1 MAEPATLN
9 GRAAGQLQAALY
21 YSRKRRR
28 GRIAASPINTA
39 APAISGTPTVG
50 QALTVSNGTWLG
62 SPVYRYVWRRGAQ
75 IIAGATGSSY
85 TLVLAD
91 QGALITCTVIA
102 SNQAGSVGAT
112 SAAVGPIA

>member
-9 GRAAGQLQAALY
+9 GGAAEKLQAALY
-21 YSRKRRR
+21 HSRKRRR
-28 GRIAASPINTA
+28 SRIAASPVNTV

-50 QALTVSNGTWLG
+50 QTLTVSNGTWSG
-62 SPVYRYVWRRGAQ
+62 SPAFRYVWRRGTE
-75 IIAGATGSSY
+75 IIAGASASSY